1 MRHPTESA
9 LLSFAQGQPAAG
21 GAAGVRAHLE
31 RCLACS
37 LWAARLRRARVT
49 AADDSVA
56 ARLTAAGQA
65 IPEALHFAF
74 TAPAGAAVPAAGDVW
89 RACGPDE
96 ALLVW
101 VRGLS
106 GDSAV
111 VIPVTFDV
119 ELADEYTLIIP
130 ASESP
135 LGLDLALFAT
145 VEGRADMR
153 AFLQRIGA
161 LPVGDQ
167 VTRLLAARADGRP
180 APPGLLTGAPF
191 GGPSD
196 PRPEY
201 RRLLSDLLSGL
212 APGDVLGAALPGDGD
227 DHVAVDG
234 LVDALSALTWRRP
247 GVEISPLEPTR
258 VAAGH
263 AHELVVNAL
272 VRDLDAAV
280 LVAILTGADPAGVLG
295 APDIARAC
303 GGLLMTFQD
312 ADDVAVAIPDE
323 DWTAVVVTPEDANH
337 AVEAPSGRVCGPRIA
352 AQPLPLADA
361 LLRHL
366 DSRVTRWEKAD
377 RLQFDRDAVDVAALA
392 AAVSQAAVERAIAEG
407 RRART
412 PAKKAAY
419 TGLDDGA
426 AARIRILIESA
437 AAACPSPVEDVDV
450 LLAGS
455 R

>member
-9 LLSFAQGQPAAG
+9 LLSFAQGQPGVARAAD
-21 GAAGVRAHLE
+21 VRAHLE
-31 RCLACS
+31 CCLACS

-49 AADDSVA
+49 TADDSA
-56 ARLTAAGQA
+56 AGRLTAVGQA
-65 IPEALHFAF
+65 VPEALHLAFA
-74 TAPAGAAVPAAGDVW
+74 APAAAAVPAAGDVW
-89 RACGPDE
+89 RAGGPDE

-111 VIPVTFDV
+111 VIPVTLDV

-145 VEGRADMR
+145 VEAHADMR

-167 VTRLLAARADGRP
+167 VTRLLAARADGRT
-180 APPGLLTGAPF
+180 APPGLLTGAPS

-196 PRPEY
+196 LRPQY
-201 RRLLSDLLSGL
+201 RRLLSDLLSSL
-212 APGDVLGAALPGDGD
+212 AATDVPGAALPGDSD
-227 DHVAVDG
+227 DKVAVDG
-234 LVDALSALTWRRP
+234 LADILSALTWRRP
-247 GVEISPLEPTR
+247 GVEISPLEAAR
-258 VAAGH
+258 VEAGH

-280 LVAILTGADPAGVLG
+280 LIAVLTGADPAGVLG

-303 GGLLMTFQD
+303 GGLLMIFQD

-323 DWTAVVVTPEDANH
+323 DWTAVVVTPEFANH
-337 AVEAPSGRVCGPRIA
+337 AVEAPSGRVCGPRIGV
-352 AQPLPLADA
+352 QPLPLADA

-366 DSRVTRWEKAD
+366 DSRVTRWEEAE

-426 AARIRILIESA
+426 VARIRSLIESA
-437 AAACPSPVEDVDV
+437 AAAGASPVEDVNV
-450 LLAGS
+450 LLAGP

>member
-9 LLSFAQGQPAAG
+9 LLSFGQSQP
-21 GAAGVRAHLE
+21 GAAGAADVRAHLE

-37 LWAARLRRARVT
+37 IWAARARRARVT

-65 IPEALHFAF
+65 VPEALHLALA
-74 TAPAGAAVPAAGDVW
+74 APAGAAVPAAGDVW
-89 RACGPDE
+89 RAGGPDE

-111 VIPVTFDV
+111 VIPVTLDV

-145 VEGRADMR
+145 VEARADKG
-153 AFLQRIGA
+153 AFLQRIGE
-161 LPVGDQ
+161 LPVGAQ
-167 VTRLLAARADGRP
+167 VTGLLAARADGRP
-180 APPGLLTGAPF
+180 APPGLLTGAPS

-196 PRPEY
+196 LRPEY
-201 RRLLSDLLSGL
+201 RRLLSDLLTGL
-212 APGDVLGAALPGDGD
+212 AAGDVPAAALPGHGD
-227 DHVAVDG
+227 DQVAVDG
-234 LVDALSALTWRRP
+234 LANALCGLTWRRP
-247 GVEISPLEPTR
+247 GVEISPLEAAR

-280 LVAILTGADPAGVLG
+280 LVTVLTGADPAGVLG

-303 GGLLMTFQD
+303 GVLLMTFQD

-323 DWTAVVVTPEDANH
+323 DWTAVVVTPEFANH

-366 DSRVTRWEKAD
+366 DSRVTRWEEAD

-392 AAVSQAAVERAIAEG
+392 AAVAEAAVERARAQG

-426 AARIRILIESA
+426 VARVRALIESA
-437 AAACPSPVEDVDV
+437 AAARASAVEDVDV